1 MGVAVDLLDGV
12 VAKLNETT
20 FGSATVSRGFII
32 EVARKGLSTPE
43 ISVCLDSKESFEI
56 DRGNE
61 CLKYTVAVGLH
72 YPTTSD
78 ADLDLGMDMLEDI
91 QDWLS
96 DRSNRA
102 IVTSSG
108 TFKLHHPVALEA
120 PLDATMA
127 REMNCYY
134 SVITLPYLF
143 YKVRN

>member
-20 FGSATVSRGFII
+20 FGTATVSRGFII
-32 EVARKGLSTPE
+32 EVARKGMSNPE
-43 ISVCLDSKESFEI
+43 ISVCLDSKDSFEI

-78 ADLDLGMDMLEDI
+78 ADLDLGMDMLESI

-96 DRSNRA
+96 LRSNRA

-108 TFKLHHPVALEA
+108 TFKLHHPVAMEA
-120 PLDATMA
+120 PLDAAMA

-143 YKVRN
+143 YKVRT